1 MPTRIFRASMLT
13 VTSCCV
19 GAGSSARRRWIRRA
33 TSPRPSLARAAAVR
47 SSPET
52 APAPWTGPVE
62 QPAQLEPPPHQQGR
76 LHVPRRQRP
85 LDCQRLPSSDEAL
98 PPQRPPDELD
108 HLLGQVREVGDRLLL
123 DDAARSGLM
132 LFKETGGQIPRICF
146 FFASNSSSVRIPWFF
161 SCASCSSSAA

>member
-1 MPTRIFRASMLT
+1 VDKARDI
-13 VTSCCV
+13 
-19 GAGSSARRRWIRRA
+19 AGSEPGLYDHRQKRRPLPGR
-33 TSPRPSLARAAAVR
+33 VR
-47 SSPET
+47 SSSRPSSSRRPINK
-52 APAPWTGPVE
+52 A
-62 QPAQLEPPPHQQGR
+62 AQ
-76 LHVPRRQRP
+76 VPRRQRA
-85 LDCQRLPSSDEAL
+85 LDCQRLPCSDEAL